1 MATTKVQ
8 EVDSALI
15 ETVCSRIRERLEADA
30 APLAEEFVRQYY
42 RRVPPEDLIELDQL
56 DLYGAALAHWSF
68 ARHRD
73 RGTIKVRVYNPEFEQ
88 HGWQSGHTVIELVSD
103 DMPFLVDSTTMELS
117 GHGAGIHLLVHP
129 VIRVRRNGDG
139 ELTAVLAADAPAD
152 KGTLTESF
160 IHVEIDRH
168 SRADELERL
177 RERLIDVLGQV
188 SAAVED
194 WPAMRRRAADLIAE
208 LREPSP
214 WLDRDERE
222 EAAALLA
229 WMDDGHFTFL
239 GFREY
244 ELVTH
249 NGDGRVRKIAGSG
262 L

>member
-1 MATTKVQ
+1 MASTRLRDI
-8 EVDSALI
+8 DSTVI
-15 ETVCSRIRERLEADA
+15 DSVCSRVRERLGADEA
-30 APLAEEFVRQYY
+30 PQAEEFVRQYY
-42 RRVPPEDLIELDQL
+42 RRVPPEDLAQL
-56 DLYGAALAHWSF
+56 DPLDVYGAGLAHWSF
-68 ARHRD
+68 ARQRNP
-73 RGTIKVRVYNPEFEQ
+73 GTAKVRVFNPEFEQ
-88 HGWQSGHTVIELVSD
+88 HGWRSSHTVVELVGD

-117 GHGAGIHLLVHP
+117 AHGAGIHLQIHP
-129 VIRVRRNGDG
+129 VIRVRRDSDG
-139 ELTAVLAADAPAD
+139 ELTEVLAADAPAD
-152 KGTLTESF
+152 EGTLTESF

-168 SRADELERL
+168 SRADELEHL

-244 ELVTH
+244 ELVTAQ
-249 NGDGRVRKIAGSG
+249 R
-262 L
+262 